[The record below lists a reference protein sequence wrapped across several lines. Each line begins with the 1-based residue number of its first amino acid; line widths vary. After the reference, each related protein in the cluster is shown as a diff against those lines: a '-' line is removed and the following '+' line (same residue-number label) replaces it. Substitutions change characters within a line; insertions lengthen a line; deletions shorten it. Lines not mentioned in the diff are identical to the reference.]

1 MSLFFT
7 RQWAWQCCVKVR
19 PSLMLGI
26 ALCMFVSLAH
36 GQSVTIKNG
45 FILAPPNLYTK
56 QIFRVTEADSS
67 LIESINSASN
77 SIAAFVVE
85 QNNLQYDAATAQLTH
100 VLPEAR
106 GKLRAPP
113 LSRAGQQRHYTAIA
127 IYSWKKIGPDRL
139 GFAIEYADPALPRA
153 HYLDH
158 YVFVRQGDIWLFE
171 RHGEIPPRSW
181 RQSPPS
187 TK

>member
-1 MSLFFT
+1 MSSFF
-7 RQWAWQCCVKVR
+7 
-19 PSLMLGI
+19 LGI
-26 ALCMFVSLAH
+26 ALSVFISLAH
-36 GQSVTIKNG
+36 GQTGAKNNG

-56 QIFRVTEADSS
+56 QIFRVTEADSL
-67 LIESINSASN
+67 LIDSINSASN

-85 QNNLQYDAATAQLTH
+85 QNNLHYDVATAVSTTQLTH

-171 RHGEIPPRSW
+171 RHGEVPPRSW
-181 RQSPPS
+181 RQSTPS
-187 TK
+187 AK